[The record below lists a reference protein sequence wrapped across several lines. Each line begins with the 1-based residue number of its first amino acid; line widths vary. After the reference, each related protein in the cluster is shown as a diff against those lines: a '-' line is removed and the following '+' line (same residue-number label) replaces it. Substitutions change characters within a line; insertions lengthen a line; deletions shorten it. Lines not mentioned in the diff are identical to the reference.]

1 MSQPNEKGVWRNL
14 SPARKFVADMLHF
27 AKQVPSIPV
36 ARTMRVAAVAQARAA
51 CPARPSWTALFM
63 KAYGFVCQ
71 RHSGLRQALIAWPW
85 EHLYEHPISVCG
97 AVVEREHDGEHILL
111 GVQIR
116 APEGKTLQEIDEYLR
131 RVKETPI
138 EEIGYFR
145 RVFFMGRLPKWLRRF
160 LWWQTLHLSG
170 YKRAKRLGTFGL
182 SSYGR
187 LGAEQIHPLGPLT
200 TLLTFG
206 PINSAGEVVVKIV
219 YDHRVLDGAE
229 VARYLAEMEQVL
241 HHEILAELGHL
252 PGHDAVT
259 NTEEAG
265 IPSRK
270 NLLAGQKAA

>member
-1 MSQPNEKGVWRNL
+1 M

-36 ARTMRVAAVAQARAA
+36 ARAMNVAAVTEARGM

-63 KAYGFVCQ
+63 KAYGIICQ
-71 RHSGLRQALIAWPW
+71 RHPGLRQALIAWPW

-97 AVVEREHDGEHILL
+97 AVIEREHCGEHILL

-138 EEIGYFR
+138 EQIGYFR
-145 RVFFMGRLPKWLRRF
+145 RVFFMGMLPKWLRRF
-160 LWWQTLHLSG
+160 LWWSTLHLSG

-206 PINSAGEVVVKIV
+206 PISSTGEVVVKVV

-229 VARYLAEMEQVL
+229 VARFLAEMEHVL
-241 HHEILAELGHL
+241 HQEIAGELRQLACRDLATGADESG
-252 PGHDAVT
+252 VS
-259 NTEEAG
+259 
-265 IPSRK
+265 SRS
-270 NLLAGQKAA
+270 NALDEQKAA

>member
-1 MSQPNEKGVWRNL
+1 MSQPSEHGCWRSL

-36 ARTMRVAAVAQARAA
+36 ARTMNVAAVAAARAA
-51 CPARPSWTALFM
+51 CSERPSWTSVFM
-63 KAYGFVCQ
+63 KAYGLVCQ
-71 RHSGLRQALIAWPW
+71 RHSPLRSALISWPW
-85 EHLYEHPISVCG
+85 DHVYEHPLSVCG
-97 AVVEREHDGEHILL
+97 AVVEREHLGEQILL

-116 APEGKTLQEIDEYLR
+116 APEGKPLREIDDYLR
-131 RVKETPI
+131 RVKETPV
-138 EEIGYFR
+138 EQIGYFR
-145 RVFFMGRLPKWLRRF
+145 RVFFMGKLPKWLRRF

-206 PINSAGEVVVKIV
+206 PIGSTGEVVVKIV

-229 VARYLAEMEQVL
+229 VARYLAELEHVL
-241 HHEILAELGHL
+241 HQEIVAELRQTTCAAASAEPRETAGAIA
-252 PGHDAVT
+252 PGRHVGQDA
-259 NTEEAG
+259 A
-265 IPSRK
+265 
-270 NLLAGQKAA
+270 